1 MWRANHRRRQKR
13 PDEPGVE
20 SRGLT
25 AFIDFA
31 ARKLAASA
39 ARGIA
44 ADFTYNTRKV

>member
-1 MWRANHRRRQKR
+1 MAL
-13 PDEPGVE
+13 PDLFGDVVF
-20 SRGLT
+20 GFLLF
-25 AFIDFA
+25 FIDFA